1 MQKTYWIVCLIQCWR
16 ITMIDWQKWKLLHW
30 QKYLVPGQVISF
42 HTRNVNFSRYG
53 SHTQTLLYNYDQ
65 MHCNC
70 QWTTPF
76 PRKVDVLKEIF
87 HLLFLANLR
96 RDMGCCL
103 SLSRPL
109 THPKVTYS
117 PRSFTTCS
125 VYIWSRQSLS
135 HWFAINNLCT
145 DLFHPQ
151 MVETT

>member
-1 MQKTYWIVCLIQCWR
+1 MLKTYWIVCLIQCR
-16 ITMIDWQKWKLLHW
+16 GIVMIDWQNWTFTTLTKIYQGKW
-30 QKYLVPGQVISF
+30 F
-42 HTRNVNFSRYG
+42 NARNVNFSRYG

-70 QWTTPF
+70 QWTTPI
-76 PRKVDVLKEIF
+76 PIKVNILKEIF